1 MEDHLELFDPE
12 KAQKLAKVVL
22 PVAETYHRVK
32 WLGLDNIPDEVF
44 LGVGNHTGMHFMP
57 ESVLWV
63 GKYQITNRRIP
74 MLTLIHHM
82 AHQIASLVKIPLN
95 ELGLVEAKRKNALDA
110 LQAGYAVTVYPGG
123 DRDVARSF
131 SNRHKIDF
139 FDHLGYVKM
148 AIKAQVPILP
158 IVGCGGGEAAFVINS
173 GEKIAK
179 WTGMKKF
186 AQVHTWPFYWSFPFG
201 FHLGHFPHFEL
212 PLPTQMTMSIL
223 PSYSVANYKPSDAEN
238 PEIVRR
244 INDDLLSIMQKE
256 LDELSKGRIPI
267 LGKLR

>member
-1 MEDHLELFDPE
+1 M
-12 KAQKLAKVVL
+12 
-22 PVAETYHRVK
+22 
-32 WLGLDNIPDEVF
+32 
-44 LGVGNHTGMHFMP
+44 
-57 ESVLWV
+57 
-63 GKYQITNRRIP
+63 
-74 MLTLIHHM
+74 
-82 AHQIASLVKIPLN
+82 
-95 ELGLVEAKRKNALDA
+95 
-110 LQAGYAVTVYPGG
+110 
-123 DRDVARSF
+123 ARSF

-223 PSYSVANYKPSDAEN
+223 PSYSVENYKPSDAEN